1 MILSQ
6 EHKKKH
12 YFFLSKRIVVCFL
25 ISITLTNAYAQTQ
38 RGRKDDAKAEEI
50 SFKDRWGIKTN
61 AVDWLLTI
69 PNIGVE
75 FDLGN
80 TIRNKRTISANIKW
94 NWNTSQTYTPSL
106 IFNVFDA
113 RVEWRQYFRTRQ
125 RGGVTKDAGL
135 YTRLKETVFTT
146 QRKNPRQE
154 RAYYWGV
161 YVNASSY
168 NLKIGKEGKQGNA
181 YGAGI
186 SVGYTAPLYGYRNNY
201 IDLELGGS
209 AGLLYT
215 SYDVYTT
222 QRKNP
227 RQERAYYWGV
237 YVNASSY
244 NLKIGKEGKQGNA
257 YGAGISVGYTAPL
270 YGYRNNYI
278 DLELGGSAGLLYTSY
293 DVYTHDTESNC
304 YPRIADKCKGGHI
317 VPFPLITDLRVAF
330 VYRFMSVGSKYKAS
344 VYRRVQIRSEKR
356 NAINAK
362 INAMRLRIDSIA
374 GAVQKQGFSRPDSL
388 LTKEELKQWRLMQQ
402 ERKEQALKEAADK
415 LRKHVAD
422 SLGIQLSDT
431 LTSEQ
436 EKTIDKAL
444 KEYEKQLKR
453 KAEAQDSTKLG
464 KRAAKDAK
472 QAAKEKKGKKKKK
485 ESGKNKKK
493 DGQQEVKATKEDTE
507 AEQEEAETSNKE
519 KKEGKA

>member
-1 MILSQ
+1 VILSQ

-80 TIRNKRTISANIKW
+80 
-94 NWNTSQTYTPSL
+94 
-106 IFNVFDA
+106 
-113 RVEWRQYFRTRQ
+113 
-125 RGGVTKDAGL
+125 
-135 YTRLKETVFTT
+135 
-146 QRKNPRQE
+146 
-154 RAYYWGV
+154 
-161 YVNASSY
+161 
-168 NLKIGKEGKQGNA
+168 
-181 YGAGI
+181 
-186 SVGYTAPLYGYRNNY
+186 
-201 IDLELGGS
+201 
-209 AGLLYT
+209 
-215 SYDVYTT
+215 
-222 QRKNP
+222 
-227 RQERAYYWGV
+227 YWGV

-293 DVYTHDTESNC
+293 DVYTHDAESNC

-493 DGQQEVKATKEDTE
+493 DGQQELKATKEDTE
-507 AEQEEAETSNKE
+507 AKQEEAEAPDKE
-519 KKEGKA
+519 KKEDKA